1 MRIRIDNKASIV
13 LILMAGASLVSMLG
27 TLRIDSIINHD
38 LYNYGLQFST
48 KWAVPYWTTAGI
60 VFSMGWLI
68 ILTAIAFEL
77 HLVKQWL
84 HKRSKPE
91 TPTVCQEPVQTET
104 PRIEAEQNIP
114 EETTQNETPNETP
127 MTEPEQNVSEEPVQ
141 TETPIMEPEQDIPE
155 ETTQNETPIMES
167 EPNTKPE
174 EKKVITT
181 ALAVKKEEKDDLL
194 EFRVL
199 LEEISV
205 MTSAT
210 TARQKTDEKPKT

>member
-38 LYNYGLQFST
+38 LYDYGLQFST

-104 PRIEAEQNIP
+104 PIIEAEPNIP
-114 EETTQNETPNETP
+114 EETAQNDTPII
-127 MTEPEQNVSEEPVQ
+127 EPEQ
-141 TETPIMEPEQDIPE
+141 
-155 ETTQNETPIMES
+155 
-167 EPNTKPE
+167 NTKPE

-210 TARQKTDEKPKT
+210 TARQKTDEKPKTQ